1 MYGMKKQA
9 FPLEDDRQAFTAVQ
23 LERYL
28 KRKRVSRFNSQ
39 VERDVILDIISD
51 SWEDMSESLEL
62 SQMDTEGK
70 IRAFYHITVVF
81 PYFVAEDE
89 TVITVDFR
97 KKNRMDGQDHCFCG
111 SNRPMRQCCG
121 TISSVDDL
129 LSESK

>member
-1 MYGMKKQA
+1 MYGMEKKA
-9 FPLEDDRQAFTAVQ
+9 FPLDDDRQAFTAVQ

-28 KRKRVSRFNSQ
+28 KRKCLGRFNSQ

-51 SWEDMSESLEL
+51 SWKDMSETLEL

-89 TVITVDFR
+89 TVITVDFTNKTR
-97 KKNRMDGQDHCFCG
+97 LAGQDKCFCG
-111 SNRPMRQCCG
+111 SNRPLRQCCG
-121 TISSVDDL
+121 AISAVEDL
-129 LSESK
+129 LSGSK